1 MTQKIE
7 IAAVHFQASE
17 DGLDTSQTVLRQFAA
32 ARQRLDGTHL
42 DLAVFCEG
50 MASRGQTVGEAE
62 SPEHPGMMFELY
74 RGFARDNH
82 CVVAGS
88 VKLKKNGRVYNSL
101 IYLDG
106 DGKLLGDYDKTH
118 LTADELAAG
127 MTPGTGA
134 RVVETPAGRLGGVI
148 CFDLNFDG
156 LRLAYAKLKPDILCF
171 SSMYQGGF
179 LQQNWA
185 YRCRAFWAAAC
196 KDYTSSVLDPLGR
209 VLAQT
214 DFYGRIARATVNLDR
229 FVMHQDYNEHK
240 FADILREYGPQ
251 VRIDRASDLA
261 TAVLYSDCSYSAA
274 AIAAKY
280 ELTAIDDYLFCQS

>member
-1 MTQKIE
+1 MSNKIE

-17 DGLDTSQTVLRQFAA
+17 DGLDTPQTVLRQFAE
-32 ARQRLDGTHL
+32 ARRRLDGTHM

-50 MASRGQTVGEAE
+50 MASRGQTVGAAE

-74 RGFARDNH
+74 RSFARDNH

-88 VKLKKNGRVYNSL
+88 IKLRKNDRVYNSL

-118 LTADELAAG
+118 LTDGELAAG

-134 RVVETPAGRLGGVI
+134 RVAETPAGRLGGVI
-148 CFDLNFDG
+148 CFDLNFDD

-171 SSMYQGGF
+171 SSMYHGGF

-185 YRCRAFWAAAC
+185 YRCRAFLVAAC
-196 KDYTSSVLDPLGR
+196 KDYTSGILDPLGR
-209 VLAQT
+209 VLAET
-214 DFYGRIARATVNLDR
+214 DFYGRIARTAVNLDR
-229 FVMHQDYNEHK
+229 FVMHQDGNEHK
-240 FADILREYGPQ
+240 FADILREYGDR
-251 VRIDRASDLA
+251 VKIDRAPDLA
-261 TAVLYSDCSYSAA
+261 TAVLYSECEESAA
-274 AIAAKY
+274 AIAARY
-280 ELTAIDDYLFCQS
+280 ELVAIDDYLFG